1 MSIIPPDLQQT
12 ISRRAALRLAG
23 ATALVA
29 AVAPGAFAN
38 AQPFADWLKDLRRD
52 AEAKGISQKTLGVA
66 LQGVQP
72 IDRVLELDRK
82 QPEFTL
88 TFRDYLARVVNDAR
102 VEKGRRLLEEH
113 RTIIDQ
119 ASRKYGVQPRFIV
132 ALWGIE
138 SDFGRL
144 TGGFPVISAL
154 ATLAYD
160 GRRSAFFRQELMNAL
175 QIIDQGHIAAGSMTG
190 SWAGAMG
197 QSQFMPSSFLNF
209 AVDFDGDGRRDI
221 WTSLPDVFGSIANY
235 LGKSGW
241 DIDLTW
247 GRPVS
252 LPPGFAASELAT
264 LQVRKTLSEWQA
276 LGVRKIDGGH
286 LPTQR
291 DLVASIVKP
300 GDGDEA
306 FLAYDNYR
314 VIMKWNRSLF
324 FATAVGTLS
333 DRLVEGA

>member
-23 ATALVA
+23 AAALVA
-29 AVAPGAFAN
+29 GVAPGASAN

-66 LQGVQP
+66 LQNVQP

-102 VEKGRRLLEEH
+102 VEKGRRLLGEH
-113 RTIIDQ
+113 RTLIDQ
-119 ASRKYGVQPRFIV
+119 ASRKYGVQPRFII

-160 GRRSAFFRQELMNAL
+160 GRRSAFFRQ
-175 QIIDQGHIAAGSMTG
+175 
-190 SWAGAMG
+190 
-197 QSQFMPSSFLNF
+197 
-209 AVDFDGDGRRDI
+209 
-221 WTSLPDVFGSIANY
+221 
-235 LGKSGW
+235 
-241 DIDLTW
+241 
-247 GRPVS
+247 
-252 LPPGFAASELAT
+252 
-264 LQVRKTLSEWQA
+264 
-276 LGVRKIDGGH
+276 
-286 LPTQR
+286 
-291 DLVASIVKP
+291 
-300 GDGDEA
+300 
-306 FLAYDNYR
+306 
-314 VIMKWNRSLF
+314 
-324 FATAVGTLS
+324 
-333 DRLVEGA
+333 